1 MREFIRLNSQIG
13 QKGFDNLQTLYLRS
27 VKDKYNMDNQYIVVF
42 ITVPTKEVGEKI
54 ANTLLDKKL
63 AACVNLIS
71 PIHSLYIWEGSTNAD
86 EEVLLVVKTRT
97 ELFTDQL
104 VPAVKAVHPYEV
116 PEIIALPIVMGSSE
130 YLEWIESVTG
140 SQ

>member
-1 MREFIRLNSQIG
+1 
-13 QKGFDNLQTLYLRS
+13 
-27 VKDKYNMDNQYIVVF
+27 MDNQYIVVF

>member
-1 MREFIRLNSQIG
+1 
-13 QKGFDNLQTLYLRS
+13 
-27 VKDKYNMDNQYIVVF
+27 MDNQYIIVF

-54 ANTLLDKKL
+54 ANALLDKKL

-71 PIHSLYIWEGSTNAD
+71 PIHSLYIWDGNINAD

-104 VPAVKAVHPYEV
+104 IPAVKAVHPYEV
-116 PEIIALPIVMGSSE
+116 PEIIALPIVIGSSD
-130 YLEWIESVTG
+130 YLEWIEAVT
-140 SQ
+140 SNQ

>member
-13 QKGFDNLQTLYLRS
+13 QTGIDNLQTIYQRS

-54 ANTLLDKKL
+54 AKALLDKKL

-71 PIHSLYIWEGSTNAD
+71 PIHSLYIWDGNINAD

-104 VPAVKAVHPYEV
+104 IPAVKAVHPYEV
-116 PEIIALPIVMGSSE
+116 PEIIALPIVMGSSD
-130 YLEWIESVTG
+130 YLQWIEAVTSG
-140 SQ
+140 S